1 VLIFEEKQDYP
12 EHEKFAHEGLTSAL
26 VNALETALVGTDPQF
41 WYTGVIS
48 AIQDLTAEQASRT
61 LLPGYSTIAAH
72 AEHIRV
78 SLNYVRRTFAGE
90 TLNIEWWPL
99 QMVDTAQWEELK
111 QQLQAEYEATIAFVK
126 AKSFWREEGLTQMLD
141 SLAHI
146 AYHAGAIRQLAK
158 GV

>member
-1 VLIFEEKQDYP
+1 MDYP
-12 EHEKFAHEGLTSAL
+12 EHEKFSHEGLTNSL
-26 VNALETALVGTDPQF
+26 INALETALVGTDPGF
-41 WYTGVIS
+41 WYTGIIS
-48 AIQDLTAEQASRT
+48 AIQDLNAEQASRT
-61 LLPGYSTIAAH
+61 LPGYNTIAAH

-90 TLNIEWWPL
+90 KLNVEWWPL
-99 QMVDTAQWEELK
+99 QTVNAAQWAELK
-111 QQLQAEYEATIAFVK
+111 QQLQAEYEATIAFIK
-126 AKSFWREEGLTQMLD
+126 AKPFWREEGLTQMLD